1 MIVQLVHP
9 SGSRR
14 SDQDPARGRRCLTK
28 GPAGA
33 RARPRD
39 RPTERSVAVPQPGGA
54 GTQPGGAGSQGAWCL
69 LDIKRTAGLSA
80 GRGLDPGE
88 RFLSDSAEEK
98 LHLPSL
104 EHLEDTVCGGEG
116 QGCKAEQGRL
126 VVEENNSF

>member
-14 SDQDPARGRRCLTK
+14 SDQDPARGPRCLTK

-39 RPTERSVAVPQPGGA
+39 RPSERSVAVP
-54 GTQPGGAGSQGAWCL
+54 QPGGAGSQGAWCL

-88 RFLSDSAEEK
+88 KFLSGSAEEK

-104 EHLEDTVCGGEG
+104 EHLEDTVRRGEG